1 MLKETDHKVIIKD
14 IIRYYV
20 EYQQAID
27 IARNSDSA
35 KLQEKVKE
43 SQQFDIELF

>member
-1 MLKETDHKVIIKD
+1 MLKEPDHKVIIKD

-20 EYQQAID
+20 EYQQVIET
-27 IARNSDSA
+27 ARNSDSA

-43 SQQFDIELF
+43 SQKYDID